1 MINIDT
7 ARSPTNPVPGHRV
20 ATPTVLRETASR
32 WVTRTNMAHNPTSLA
47 PASLAAILIPAR
59 IASQKVTSIRT
70 ARNRINL
77 QRARMIMAV
86 EMAVVVTTMAVTM
99 VEGMT
104 AMGTMVTRVAETAAR
119 NTKTG

>member
-86 EMAVVVTTMAVTM
+86 EVTTMAVTM

>member
-1 MINIDT
+1 M
-7 ARSPTNPVPGHRV
+7 V
-20 ATPTVLRETASR
+20 
-32 WVTRTNMAHNPTSLA
+32 HNPTSLA

-104 AMGTMVTRVAETAAR
+104 ATGTMVTRVAETAAR